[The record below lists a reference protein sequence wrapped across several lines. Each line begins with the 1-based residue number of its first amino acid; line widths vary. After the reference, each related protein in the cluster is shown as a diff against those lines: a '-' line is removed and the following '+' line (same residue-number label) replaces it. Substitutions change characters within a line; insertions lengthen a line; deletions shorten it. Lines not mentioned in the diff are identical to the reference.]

1 MSHAPYRLRFA
12 KLARQFTLPLLAALA
27 PVLVGV
33 PLMLWQAEREL
44 AAQTQESFDYA
55 LRKVESIFDY
65 AEVATHQ
72 VRYLIGAPCKSAVFV
87 LRQQSMATPF
97 VRSLNLVSDGQIYCT
112 SLQGTGRY
120 PEQSQNYSA
129 GRLRLMA
136 GNQVTPQRAVI
147 VFRLPSP
154 GGSVLA
160 GIDSQYVINVL
171 QLAERD
177 LTLTLQIGDYQLA
190 SDGTVSPAPWGT
202 NGTVPERFSS
212 HYPFRLRA
220 TLAPGSLWH
229 TLESYF
235 LPILGLLIL
244 CGALMFWLM
253 LKRRSPA
260 EELERALRDG
270 EFVPYYQP
278 FVDADTDRW
287 NGAEVL
293 VRWRHPGEGI
303 IPPDQFIPLAES
315 SGMIVPLTQAL
326 MHRVATELTWRLA
339 ELPHGFHIGF
349 NLSAAHC
356 HDWRLLDDCQ
366 RFLDTFPPGRITLV
380 LELTEREPFRATPHT
395 FRLFERLREMGIL
408 IALDDFGT
416 GSVGLDYLRHFRV
429 DYLKVDR
436 SYVAMAD
443 EDILSRHLLDNIVD
457 LAERLTLT
465 VIAEGIETCAQADY
479 LRGHGVRYLQG
490 YLYARPAPL
499 RDTLTRLKSPP
510 SHAASESCDT
520 CPDLG

>member
-1 MSHAPYRLRFA
+1 MPHTPYRPRFA
-12 KLARQFTLPLLAALA
+12 KLVRQFTLPLLAALA

-33 PLMLWQAEREL
+33 PLMLWQAEREVV
-44 AAQTQESFDYA
+44 AQTQESFDYA
-55 LRKVESIFDY
+55 MRKVESIFDY
-65 AEVATHQ
+65 AEVATHR
-72 VRYLIGAPCKSAVFV
+72 VRYLVGAPCKSAVFT

-120 PEQSQNYSA
+120 PEHSQNYSA

-136 GNQVTPQRAVI
+136 GNQVTPERALI
-147 VFRLPSP
+147 VFRLPTP

-160 GIDSQYVINVL
+160 GIDGQYVVNAL
-171 QLAERD
+171 QLTGND
-177 LTLTLQIGDYQLA
+177 LSLALQVGDYQLGA
-190 SDGTVSPAPWGT
+190 DGSVSPVPWHPDD
-202 NGTVPERFSS
+202 NVAERASNR
-212 HYPFRLRA
+212 YPFRLRA
-220 TLAPGSLWH
+220 TLAPGSLGR

-235 LPILGLLIL
+235 LPILGLLVL

-253 LKRRSPA
+253 LKRRSPTQ
-260 EELERALRDG
+260 ELERALRDG

-278 FVDADTDRW
+278 IVDADTDRW
-287 NGAEVL
+287 DGAEVL

-315 SGMIVPLTQAL
+315 SGLIVPLTQAL
-326 MHRVATELTWRLA
+326 MHQVRRELAARLD
-339 ELPHGFHIGF
+339 ELPHGFHIAF

-356 HDWRLLDDCQ
+356 CDWRLLDDCSD
-366 RFLDTFPPGRITLV
+366 FLAGFPPGRINLV

-416 GSVGLDYLRHFRV
+416 GSAGLDYLRHFRV
-429 DYLKVDR
+429 DTLKVDR

-443 EDILSRHLLDNIVD
+443 EDVLSQHLFDNIVD
-457 LAERLTLT
+457 LAQRLALA
-465 VIAEGIETCAQADY
+465 VIAEGVETPAQNAY
-479 LRGHGVRYLQG
+479 LRAHGVRYLQG
-490 YLYARPAPL
+490 YLYARPTPL
-499 RDTLTRLKSPP
+499 RDMLAHLKSPP
-510 SHAASESCDT
+510 SRAASESRGV
-520 CPDLG
+520 CPDLS

>member
-1 MSHAPYRLRFA
+1 MSHTPYRFRFA

-44 AAQTQESFDYA
+44 VGQTQESFDYA

-65 AEVATHQ
+65 AETATHQ
-72 VRYLIGAPCKSAVFV
+72 VRYLVGAPCKSAVFT

-97 VRSLNLVSDGQIYCT
+97 VRSLNLVRDGQVYCT
-112 SLQGTGRY
+112 SLEGARLF

-136 GNQVTPQRAVI
+136 GNLVTPERALI
-147 VFRLPSP
+147 VFRLPTP

-160 GIDSQYVINVL
+160 GIDGQYVVNAL
-171 QLAERD
+171 QLTGND
-177 LTLTLQIGDYQLA
+177 LSLSLQIGDYQLDA
-190 SDGTVSPAPWGT
+190 DGSVSPTPWIT
-202 NGTVPERFSS
+202 SDNVSERASS
-212 HYPFRLRA
+212 RYPFRLRA
-220 TLAPGSLWH
+220 TLAPGSLNR

-244 CGALMFWLM
+244 CGTLVFWLM
-253 LKRRSPA
+253 LKRRSPT

-278 FVDADTDRW
+278 IVDADADRW
-287 NGAEVL
+287 DGAEVL
-293 VRWRHPGEGI
+293 VRWRHPVEGV

-315 SGMIVPLTQAL
+315 SGLIVPLTQAL
-326 MHRVATELTWRLA
+326 MQQVRRELSTRLGQ
-339 ELPHGFHIGF
+339 LPHGFHIGF

-356 HDWRLLDDCQ
+356 HDWRLLDDC
-366 RFLDTFPPGRITLV
+366 REFLAAFPPGRIILV

-429 DYLKVDR
+429 DSLKVDR

-443 EDILSRHLLDNIVD
+443 EDVLSQHLFDNIVD
-457 LAERLTLT
+457 LAQRLSLT
-465 VIAEGIETCAQADY
+465 VIAEGVETPAQNAY
-479 LRGHGVRYLQG
+479 LRDHGVHHLQG

-499 RDTLTRLKSPP
+499 RDMLARLKSPP
-510 SHAASESCDT
+510 SRAASESRSA
-520 CPDLG
+520 CPDLR